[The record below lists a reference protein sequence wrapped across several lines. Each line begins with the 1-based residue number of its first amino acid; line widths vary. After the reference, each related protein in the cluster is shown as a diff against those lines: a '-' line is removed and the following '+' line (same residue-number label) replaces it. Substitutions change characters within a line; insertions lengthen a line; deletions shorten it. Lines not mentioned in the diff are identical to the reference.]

1 MAFVSLQQEHIRMVT
16 GRYDHNCRKL
26 IPSQSPRL
34 PPITEIIVNM
44 SNPINWF
51 SWTFTLKINKK
62 DKLIWTSNLYKFIC
76 LTYVSSKFKTS
87 VALSFK
93 LEITW
98 LKSLDTP
105 FKGRYLLSRKEPEAR
120 LYKCGGTRLRAII
133 PCDAQSKEIQLSM
146 HIRWIIKINR
156 IIHWCIF

>member
-98 LKSLDTP
+98 LKSLDAT
-105 FKGRYLLSRKEPEAR
+105 FKVRYLLYRIEKNLR
-120 LYKCGGTRLRAII
+120 LDCTNVEVHGS
-133 PCDAQSKEIQLSM
+133 AQSFLVMPKARRYNWVCTSDES
-146 HIRWIIKINR
+146 
-156 IIHWCIF
+156 